1 MAWKYVMWL
10 LHHSENETK
19 NHQVVP
25 EVELIGDTTL
35 RSESI
40 KGWGRLSS
48 SQGQCGQ
55 VSVVEE
61 HWRSMCG
68 KGQLGV
74 EEEERRGEDGS

>member
-1 MAWKYVMWL
+1 MWL

-25 EVELIGDTTL
+25 EGELIGDTTEI
-35 RSESI
+35 RI
-40 KGWGRLSS
+40 NKGLGRLSS

-55 VSVVEE
+55 VSV
-61 HWRSMCG
+61 RSKSTGEMCG

-74 EEEERRGEDGS
+74 EEEGLQG